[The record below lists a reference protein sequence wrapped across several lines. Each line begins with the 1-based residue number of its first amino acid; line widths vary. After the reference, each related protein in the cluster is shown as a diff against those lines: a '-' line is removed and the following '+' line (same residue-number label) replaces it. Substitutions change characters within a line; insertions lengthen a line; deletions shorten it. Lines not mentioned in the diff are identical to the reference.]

1 MQPGESGVHDPK
13 VTSDQTT
20 SDQTTIE
27 DDQACPGD
35 DEGPDLNRRSRR
47 RLLGLA
53 GAAAA
58 AGVTAAGLPEPR
70 RAAAANGD
78 PIAIGG
84 TVTGTGFTRADHTGA
99 AAGAAFLFQAG
110 STFTSTDGRHKAALN
125 GWTSTTAIPA
135 GVYGWSDRPD
145 GAGVVG
151 RAIGADSAGVLAE
164 HDGPSGSGLAA
175 SGSTAVTATGVTR
188 GVVAVS
194 SATQGTAVHAESTGF
209 SSAAVRAIGSTNDGF
224 GVLAFGQVGVRASG
238 TQMGVYTED
247 CPTGVYGT
255 GTEVGLAGYG
265 PVAPLW
271 LTPLGVAAPDSG
283 VAHQPGQ
290 FQVDESGDMWYCVAS
305 GTPGTFR
312 KLAGAAT
319 AGAFH
324 ALTAT
329 RVYDSRSPQ
338 PRRGRMA
345 SGSNRLVSVAAGR
358 HLATGAVSVVDLVP
372 PRATAVTLSV
382 SVLATAGQGTL
393 TVNPG
398 GVTTVTGTTVS
409 WWGRGQSH
417 TAATVVP
424 LDTAR
429 RITLCL
435 RGPRAKAHVTVDVT
449 GYHL

>member
-1 MQPGESGVHDPK
+1 MHPTESAAHAPRVN
-13 VTSDQTT
+13 SDQTA
-20 SDQTTIE
+20 I
-27 DDQACPGD
+27 DDQHSRPGD
-35 DEGPDLNRRSRR
+35 DGSPAQPRRSRR

-58 AGVTAAGLPEPR
+58 AGVAASGLPEPR
-70 RAAAANGD
+70 RVAAANGD
-78 PIAIGG
+78 PITVGG

-125 GWTSTTAIPA
+125 GWTTTSAIPA

-151 RAIGADSAGVLAE
+151 RAIGADSAGVVAE
-164 HDGPSGSGLAA
+164 YDGPSGSGLAA
-175 SGSTAVTATGVTR
+175 AGPTAVTATGVAR
-188 GVVAVS
+188 GLVATS
-194 SATQGTAVHAESTGF
+194 SAFQGIAVRAESTGF
-209 SSAAVRAIGSTNDGF
+209 SSAAVQAVGSTNDGT
-224 GVLAFGQVGVRASG
+224 GVSAFGQVGVRASA
-238 TQMGVYTED
+238 TQTGVYTED

-255 GTEVGLAGYG
+255 GTEIGLMGYG

-271 LTPLGVAAPDSG
+271 LRPLGVAAPDSG
-283 VAHQPGQ
+283 VAHEPGQ
-290 FQVDESGDMWYCVAS
+290 FQVDEAGDLWFCVAS

-312 KLAGAAT
+312 KLAGSAT

-338 PRRGRMA
+338 PRRGRLSTGA
-345 SGSNRLVSVAAGR
+345 NRLVSVAAGR
-358 HLATGAVSVVDLVP
+358 NLATGAVSVVDLVP
-372 PRATAVTLSV
+372 PRARAVALSV
-382 SVLATAGQGTL
+382 SVLATAGTGTL

-398 GVTTVTGTTVS
+398 GVTAVTGTTLS
-409 WWGRGQSH
+409 WWGRGQAH
-417 TAATVVP
+417 TASTVVP
-424 LDTAR
+424 LDIAR

-435 RGPRAKAHVTVDVT
+435 RGARAKAHVTVDVT

>member
-1 MQPGESGVHDPK
+1 MNN
-13 VTSDQTT
+13 
-20 SDQTTIE
+20 DQTTI
-27 DDQACPGD
+27 GD
-35 DEGPDLNRRSRR
+35 DHSFIGDEDGPDQPRRSRR

-58 AGVTAAGLPEPR
+58 AGVAASGLPEPR

-78 PIAIGG
+78 PIAMGG

-175 SGSTAVTATGVTR
+175 SGSTAVTATGVAR
-188 GVVAVS
+188 GVVATS
-194 SATQGTAVHAESTGF
+194 SAFQGIAVRAESTGP
-209 SSAAVRAIGSTNDGF
+209 SSSAVRAVGSTNDGT
-224 GVLAFGQVGVRASG
+224 GVSAFGQFGVTASA
-238 TQMGVYTED
+238 TQIGVYTQD

-255 GTEVGLAGYG
+255 GSEVGLMGYG

-283 VAHQPGQ
+283 VAHEPGQ
-290 FQVDESGDMWYCVAS
+290 FQVDESGDLWFCVAS

-312 KLAGAAT
+312 KLAGIGT

-324 ALTAT
+324 AVRAT

-338 PRRGRMA
+338 PRRGRLS
-345 SGSNRLVSVAAGR
+345 SGGNRLVSVAAGR
-358 HLATGAVSVVDLVP
+358 DLASGAVSVVDLVP
-372 PRATAVTLSV
+372 PRATAVALSV
-382 SVLATAGQGTL
+382 SVLATAGTGTL

-409 WWGRGQSH
+409 WWGRGQAH
-417 TAATVVP
+417 TASTVVP
-424 LDTAR
+424 LDTGR

-435 RGPRAKAHVTVDVT
+435 RGARAKAHVTVDVI

>member
-1 MQPGESGVHDPK
+1 VS
-13 VTSDQTT
+13 
-20 SDQTTIE
+20 SDQTTIDDDNSRIG
-27 DDQACPGD
+27 DDQ
-35 DEGPDLNRRSRR
+35 GPDLPRRSRR

-58 AGVTAAGLPEPR
+58 AGVAAAGLPEPR
-70 RAAAANGD
+70 RAAAADGD

-84 TVTGTGFTRADHTGA
+84 TVTGTGFTRADHTGT

-110 STFTSTDGRHKAALN
+110 SFRSIDGRHKAALN
-125 GWTSTTAIPA
+125 GWTTTTAIPA

-151 RAIGADSAGVLAE
+151 RAVGADSAGVLAE

-175 SGSTAVTATGVTR
+175 SGQTAVTATGDAR
-188 GVVAVS
+188 GVVATS
-194 SATQGTAVHAESTGF
+194 SAFQGIAVRAESTGP
-209 SSAAVRAIGSTNDGF
+209 SSAAVRAVGSTNDGI
-224 GVLAFGQVGVRASG
+224 GVSAFGQFGVTASA
-238 TQMGVYTED
+238 TQIGVYTED

-255 GTEVGLAGYG
+255 GSEIGLMGYG

-271 LTPLGVAAPDSG
+271 LRPLGVAAPDSG
-283 VAHQPGQ
+283 VRHEPGQ
-290 FQVDESGDMWYCVAS
+290 FQVDESGDLWFCVAS

-324 ALTAT
+324 AVTAT

-338 PRRGRMA
+338 PRRGRLSPGA
-345 SGSNRLVSVAAGR
+345 NRLVSVAAGR
-358 HLATGAVSVVDLVP
+358 NLTTGAVSVVDLVP
-372 PRATAVTLSV
+372 PRATAVALSV
-382 SVLATAGQGTL
+382 SVLATAGAGTL

-409 WWGRGQSH
+409 WWGRGQAH
-417 TAATVVP
+417 TASTVVP
-424 LDTAR
+424 LDVGR

-435 RGPRAKAHVTVDVT
+435 RGARAKAHVTVDVT

>member
-1 MQPGESGVHDPK
+1 MQPGESEAHDPR
-13 VTSDQTT
+13 VS
-20 SDQTTIE
+20 SDQTTIDDEHSALE
-27 DDQACPGD
+27 DDG
-35 DEGPDLNRRSRR
+35 GPHLKRRSRR

-58 AGVTAAGLPEPR
+58 AGVAASGLPEPR
-70 RAAAANGD
+70 RAAAADGD

-84 TVTGTGFTRADHTGA
+84 TVTGTGFTRADHTGT

-125 GWTSTTAIPA
+125 GWTTTAAIPA

-175 SGSTAVTATGVTR
+175 SGSTAVTATGVDR
-188 GVVAVS
+188 GVVASS
-194 SATQGTAVHAESTGF
+194 SAFQGAAVRAESTG
-209 SSAAVRAIGSTNDGF
+209 SSSTAVRAIASTNDGT
-224 GVLAFGQVGVRASG
+224 GVSASGQVGVIAVG
-238 TQMGVYTED
+238 TEMGIYTGD
-247 CPTGVYGT
+247 CPIGVYGT
-255 GTEVGLAGYG
+255 GSEVGLMGRAN
-265 PVAPLW
+265 VAPLW
-271 LTPLGVAAPDSG
+271 LVPLGVAAPDSG
-283 VAHQPGQ
+283 VAHSAGQ
-290 FQVDESGDMWYCVAS
+290 FQVDESGDLWVCVAS

-312 KLAGAAT
+312 KLAGTAT

-338 PRRGRMA
+338 PRRGRMR

-358 HLATGAVSVVDLVP
+358 NLATGAVSVTDLVP
-372 PRATAVTLSV
+372 SRATAVTLSV
-382 SVLATAGQGTL
+382 SVLATAGAGTL

-398 GVTTVTGTTVS
+398 GVTTVTGTTLS
-409 WWGRGQSH
+409 WWGRGQAH
-417 TAATVVP
+417 TASTVVP
-424 LDTAR
+424 LDIGR

-435 RGPRAKAHVTVDVT
+435 RGVRARAHVTVDVT